1 MARPNKGKISTDGGK
16 AIGGGLFQAFSGL
29 DLGGLPEGPQPDA
42 ASPSIEKEEKPTK
55 RGRVVL
61 RKETAHRGGKCV
73 IVVDGFDSS
82 LDEAFLTGLLKRLRS
97 GCGCG
102 GTLKERSIE
111 LQGDHPGRI
120 RELLV
125 TEGFR
130 VAGVS

>member
-1 MARPNKGKISTDGGK
+1 MARPNKQKISTDGGK
-16 AIGGGLFQAFSGL
+16 AVGGALFAAFSGL
-29 DLGGLPEGPQPDA
+29 DSSGLPDGPIADA
-42 ASPSIEKEEKPTK
+42 VSPPEEKAEKSAK

-61 RKETAHRGGKCV
+61 RRETAHRGGKCV

-82 LDEAFLTGLLKRLRS
+82 LDDAFLTGLLKRLRS

-102 GTLKERSIE
+102 GTLKERAIE

-120 RELLV
+120 RELLM